1 MPQSTIEVP
10 DTYRPLTITTG
21 VHAAARRTP
30 HKVALIDGTRMLSF
44 AQLVE
49 RMARLGAAG
58 MAELGL
64 AHRDHVA
71 VVAPNCL
78 EFLEVVLG
86 LSDIGV
92 AIVTLSPRLNATE
105 LGEIVADSSA
115 TVLFAHESCRAVV
128 ESARLPRVRR
138 VVWFGDE
145 YEALLCAHAPEAVV
159 RTGGEWDIFSIPY
172 TSGTTGRPKGVLLP
186 HRARALIFHEFAV
199 EFGCFGPDDR
209 FLAFAPFAH
218 GAGLCFGLLPIFF
231 GGCCEILGRFDA
243 ATVVEKIAT
252 GSHTGVFLVPTQ
264 FHAIFSLER
273 DFLAAHR
280 SHALKAMI
288 SNASALPQAVKEKI
302 VAQWG
307 DGILHELY
315 GCTEAGVSTNL
326 RPADQLR
333 KQQCVGL
340 PMPCTQVRLLDDAG
354 CEVPQG
360 ELGEIYTISPFMF
373 SGYWQEGRRVAPPM
387 LDGWFSAGDIGRLDE
402 EGYLYIVDRKKDM
415 VVSGGINIYP
425 RQIEEVLYGHAAV
438 QEAAVVGV
446 PDPKWGERLKA
457 FVVLRAGAQA
467 TTAGLIDFCME
478 RLSSYKVPREVAFVS
493 DLPRNA
499 NGKIMKRALR
509 EMF

>member
-1 MPQSTIEVP
+1 MQNFTVEVP
-10 DTYRPLTITTG
+10 GTYRPLTITTG

-30 HKVALIDGTRMLSF
+30 HKIALVEGARTLSF

-58 MAELGL
+58 TAALGL
-64 AHRDHVA
+64 AHGEHVA
-71 VVAPNCL
+71 VVGPNCI

-92 AIVTLSPRLNATE
+92 AVVTLSPRLNATE
-105 LGEIVADSSA
+105 LGEICADSGS

-128 ESARLPRVRR
+128 AAAPLAGLRR
-138 VVWFGDE
+138 VVWFGAE
-145 YEALLCAHAPEAVV
+145 YEALLDAHAPADVV
-159 RTGGEWDIFSIPY
+159 RTAGEWDIFSIPY

-186 HRARALIFHEFAV
+186 HRARALLFHEYAV
-199 EFGCFGPDDR
+199 EFGCFGPDDT

-231 GGCCEILGRFDA
+231 GGSCEILGRFDA

-252 GSHTGVFLVPTQ
+252 RRHTGVFLVPTQ
-264 FHAIFSLER
+264 FHAIFSLDRE
-273 DFLAAHR
+273 FLAAHR

-302 VAQWG
+302 VGQWG

-326 RPADQLR
+326 RPVDQLR

-340 PMPCTQVRLLDDAG
+340 PMPCTQVRLLDDEG
-354 CEVPQG
+354 RDVPRG
-360 ELGEIYTISPFMF
+360 ELGEIHTISPFMF
-373 SGYWQEGRRVAPPM
+373 SGYWQEGRRVMPPM
-387 LDGWFSAGDIGRLDE
+387 VDGWFSAGDIGRQDE
-402 EGYLYIVDRKKDM
+402 DGYLYIVDRKKDM

-446 PDPKWGERLKA
+446 ADPRWGERLKA
-457 FVVLRAGAQA
+457 FVVLRAGARA
-467 TTAGLIDFCME
+467 TAAELIEYCMAQ
-478 RLSSYKVPREVAFVS
+478 LSSYKVPRDIAFVP

-509 EMF
+509 ERP